1 LDESVWIWREIG
13 WWVADNGA
21 PGASIAAEGAGAP
34 AFYSRRTTID
44 MLGLTDR
51 HIARV
56 AVPDMG
62 AGVAG
67 HEKRDPDYVLFVRQ
81 PTYIPQIWEA
91 YFGGPEVLNEFYR
104 PITVLTRSGRELP
117 LWERRP

>member
-1 LDESVWIWREIG
+1 
-13 WWVADNGA
+13 
-21 PGASIAAEGAGAP
+21 
-34 AFYSRRTTID
+34 
-44 MLGLTDR
+44 
-51 HIARV
+51 
-56 AVPDMG
+56 
-62 AGVAG
+62 
-67 HEKRDPDYVLFVRQ
+67 LFVRQ